1 MGVTGHNSINNY
13 NAILKKKQIWEKGF
27 EILKNIEDRTTLQK
41 QLIRV
46 RDPITMITINTKPD
60 DMKKN
65 TKQIQNVDQL
75 ADILLMGDQSR

>member
-1 MGVTGHNSINNY
+1 MGVTGLNSINNY
-13 NAILKKKQIWEKGF
+13 NAILKKKIWEKGF